1 MEIIRGT
8 TPTISI
14 NILDEDINFED
25 ISVIWINIAQNGKDV
40 VDKATEDI
48 EYDETYN
55 QILVHLS
62 QTDTLKL
69 NPGSGLLQ
77 LRILLNDDTALASK
91 PIKFNVVGV
100 LKEGYIK

>member
-69 NPGSGLLQ
+69 NPSSGLLQ
-77 LRILLNDDTALASK
+77 LRILITYDTAIASK